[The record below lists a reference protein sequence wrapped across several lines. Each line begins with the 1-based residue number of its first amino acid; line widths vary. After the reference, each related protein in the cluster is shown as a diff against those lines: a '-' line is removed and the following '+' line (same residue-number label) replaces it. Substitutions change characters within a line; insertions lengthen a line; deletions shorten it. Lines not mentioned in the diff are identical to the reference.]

1 MRSVPVP
8 VRSKVLLG
16 RSRSKAKG
24 GRSGPGPVQSS
35 VRSVPVPGRSS
46 TKYRGPA
53 LNTVG
58 PRSGPSTFF
67 CKFFHVA
74 QPWTG
79 PSYARS
85 KLLGPVQ
92 SSVHKKTGRSRSGPV
107 HRVPKVLGA
116 PSNSVHGPVD
126 RRIYTN
132 YDHLYAHLHL
142 YALRRCKRLTSHKV

>member
-1 MRSVPVP
+1 MP
-8 VRSKVLLG
+8 
-16 RSRSKAKG
+16 
-24 GRSGPGPVQSS
+24 
-35 VRSVPVPGRSS
+35 RSS
-46 TKYRGPA
+46 TKYRGPV
-53 LNTVG
+53 LNTVGPRSNTVG

-92 SSVHKKTGRSRSGPV
+92 SSVHGKTGRSRSGPV

-116 PSNSVHGPVD
+116 PSNSVLGPVD
-126 RRIYTN
+126 RRIYTLN
-132 YDHLYAHLHL
+132 
-142 YALRRCKRLTSHKV
+142 